1 MSLEYKSI
9 IVSGMAEIDYTEG
22 AEKVS
27 NELNAQISS
36 GWTFVAQSALDYE
49 GTFDAVLITLSR
61 ELPAG

>member
-1 MSLEYKSI
+1 
-9 IVSGMAEIDYTEG
+9 MAEIDYTEG

-49 GTFDAVLITLSR
+49 GTFDAVLITFSR